1 MRPDGMRRAVWGALD
16 FRRKGVIIFLR
27 GTEPPA
33 FLRAAAVLKTG
44 FKEALS

>member
-1 MRPDGMRRAVWGALD
+1 MQWAVWRALD

-27 GTEPPA
+27 GTEPPS
-33 FLRAAAVLKTG
+33 FLRVAAVLKTG